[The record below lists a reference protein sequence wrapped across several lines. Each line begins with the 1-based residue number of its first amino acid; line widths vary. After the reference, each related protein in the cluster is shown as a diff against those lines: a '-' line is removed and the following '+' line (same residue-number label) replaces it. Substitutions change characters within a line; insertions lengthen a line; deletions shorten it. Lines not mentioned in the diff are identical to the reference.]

1 MMKGQAARL
10 ESVQVPVE
18 GIDEDPEWQVGLQ
31 LGSAPGEHDLRAR
44 VGALAELCQQPRL
57 ADAGLPD
64 QLERPRPAALELGK
78 GMIKYVEL
86 LGACAYGGHMIW
98 WSVEA
103 GSEAEALGLLP
114 FFVAQRAT
122 ATRVGQIDIP

>member
-44 VGALAELCQQPRL
+44 VGALAELGQPPRL
-57 ADAGLPD
+57 ADAGIPTSSSALA
-64 QLERPRPAALELGK
+64 RPR
-78 GMIKYVEL
+78 
-86 LGACAYGGHMIW
+86 
-98 WSVEA
+98 SS
-103 GSEAEALGLLP
+103 SE
-114 FFVAQRAT
+114 RA
-122 ATRVGQIDIP
+122 

>member
-1 MMKGQAARL
+1 
-10 ESVQVPVE
+10 
-18 GIDEDPEWQVGLQ
+18 
-31 LGSAPGEHDLRAR
+31 
-44 VGALAELCQQPRL
+44 
-57 ADAGLPD
+57 
-64 QLERPRPAALELGK
+64 
-78 GMIKYVEL
+78 MIKYVEL